1 MGSSSDQVQWAEDEA
16 AYLAALQ
23 LVSHHGV
30 AMAVKAAVELDVF
43 NILARSGP
51 GAQLSAGEIAAKI
64 PNCVDPIGAAARLD
78 RVLRFL
84 ASHAILRCYF
94 VPETTASEAAER
106 RYGLEPI
113 YRLLHENQ
121 DGVSL
126 AAAFLVT
133 RDKASLDS
141 WQYLKDAVL
150 EEIDPFAKANGSKAF
165 DYMAKD
171 ARFAGI
177 FNKYMAGVTK
187 LTSEKIVDSYK
198 GFDAISTLVDVGGG
212 VGAMLGMIISK
223 HPHVKGINFDLPH
236 VISSAPVISGVEHVA
251 GDLFV
256 SIPTGDAILLKWIL
270 HDWSDEECMQIL
282 KNCYTA
288 LPISGKAI
296 VVEQIL
302 PENPERNDAV
312 RDVYFMDLCMMVSFH
327 HARERSEKEFRALA
341 SEAGFA
347 GFNIAA
353 YTMNYHVMEF
363 IK

>member
-16 AYLAALQ
+16 SYLATLQ

-43 NILARSGP
+43 NILSRAGP
-51 GAQLSAGEIAAKI
+51 GTLLSAGEIVAEI
-64 PNCVDPIGAAARLD
+64 PNCVDRAGAAARLD

-84 ASHAILRCYF
+84 ASHAILRGTF
-94 VPETTASEAAER
+94 DSGVGEAGER
-106 RYGLEPI
+106 RYGLEPV
-113 YRLLHENQ
+113 YRLLQENQ
-121 DGVSL
+121 ERGSL

-133 RDKASLDS
+133 RDKASLAS

-150 EEIDPFAKANGSKAF
+150 EDMDPFTKANGSKPF

-171 ARFAGI
+171 ARFAEI
-177 FNKYMAGVTK
+177 FNQYMAGVTK
-187 LTSEKIVDSYK
+187 LTSEKIVDAYK

-223 HPHVKGINFDLPH
+223 HPHIKGINFDLPH
-236 VISSAPVISGVEHVA
+236 VISSAPIISGVEHVA

-256 SIPTGDAILLKWIL
+256 SIPTGDAIFLKWIL
-270 HDWSDEECMQIL
+270 HDWSDEECIQIL
-282 KNCYTA
+282 KNCYKA

-296 VVEQIL
+296 IVEQIL
-302 PENPERNDAV
+302 PEIPERSDAV

-327 HARERSEKEFRALA
+327 HAKERTEREFRALA
-341 SEAGFA
+341 SEAGFT
-347 GFNIAA
+347 GFNIAS